1 MIKDY
6 IIIEKLG
13 QGNFGVVYKV
23 KKKNTNNIFALKQ
36 ISFRGLTNDEINQV
50 KKEAKILQLIN
61 SDFVVKYYDS
71 FEENNNMNIV
81 MEYCDGGD
89 LNDFIKDKKDKGKL
103 IEEELIWKI
112 FIKITIG
119 LADIHKINILHRDLK
134 TLNVFLKKSCDID
147 IKIGDLG
154 VAKIISKNTLAKT
167 IIGTP
172 YYLSPEICEEKP
184 YNDKSDV
191 WALGC
196 ILYELCSFKH
206 PFEARSQGALI
217 VKILNNKPEQ
227 IDAHYSNDL
236 KNLVFLLLDK
246 NSDKRLSCIE
256 ILKSNMA
263 LNKIK
268 KLGLYEYLIKLD
280 KNNHNNHNNVKISK
294 KILDLKNIN
303 INKKLYSNNISKEN
317 IHKNVHNGNHIIKN
331 LNNKKHISA
340 VNLIDNIKNNNL
352 KFNQINQQ
360 IIHKKKNSEIKIN
373 VITIENF
380 NNPKSTNNDNN
391 NNNQKKN
398 SFFKYNNFFISNSDK
413 NKNIKNEKV
422 IISKKNNKINN
433 QNNQDIIT
441 KKIIKSQPI
450 KIINKNNNEFPQK
463 VNNYINSKN
472 NNINNNKKDDF
483 IIKNE
488 KNINNIPKY
497 KFIEK
502 ENKNNGIPIKINQI
516 NSKYSHINN
525 QKDNH
530 SNISI
535 TKNDMY
541 QNSNNNKKTKE
552 NYQQKNIN
560 KNVNLII
567 TNQNSNKKNL
577 ISILQKKNKTSN
589 ENKSLNKNNTK
600 NDSIDN
606 GNNGMK
612 NVKEKKL
619 LPNFIIINN
628 NIQKEN
634 NDNNKNIIIN
644 QFEDSIDEYIIDN
657 NKVCFNPGMNKEKNI
672 NNNDN
677 RDSDEE
683 EEENVKLI
691 KGNYNTDNLR
701 NKNKVQIETNKEI
714 IINEINKLKE
724 KTQKN
729 KNEMLKIIGE
739 KDYMYIMNQ
748 YNICIK
754 EPNKVD
760 DIYEKIEDYAN
771 KNYTQEKKEKFIDCY
786 LFMIGTDIELGK
798 KIENLKNSF

>member
-589 ENKSLNKNNTK
+589 
-600 NDSIDN
+600 
-606 GNNGMK
+606 
-612 NVKEKKL
+612 
-619 LPNFIIINN
+619 
-628 NIQKEN
+628 
-634 NDNNKNIIIN
+634 
-644 QFEDSIDEYIIDN
+644 
-657 NKVCFNPGMNKEKNI
+657 
-672 NNNDN
+672 
-677 RDSDEE
+677 
-683 EEENVKLI
+683 
-691 KGNYNTDNLR
+691 
-701 NKNKVQIETNKEI
+701 
-714 IINEINKLKE
+714 
-724 KTQKN
+724 
-729 KNEMLKIIGE
+729 
-739 KDYMYIMNQ
+739 
-748 YNICIK
+748 
-754 EPNKVD
+754 
-760 DIYEKIEDYAN
+760 
-771 KNYTQEKKEKFIDCY
+771 
-786 LFMIGTDIELGK
+786 
-798 KIENLKNSF
+798 